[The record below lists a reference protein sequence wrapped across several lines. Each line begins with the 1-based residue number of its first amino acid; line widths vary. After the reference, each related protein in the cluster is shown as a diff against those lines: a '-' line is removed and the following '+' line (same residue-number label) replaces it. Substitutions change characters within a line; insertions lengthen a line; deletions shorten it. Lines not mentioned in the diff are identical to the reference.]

1 MSFDTGDLKKPEFRE
16 LNPRQRVP
24 VIVDDGFTL
33 YESATIVEYLEDNWP
48 GEPRLFSVDSR
59 RRALQR
65 RMVQEADLYF
75 AGPLERLV
83 DAAWHTPREHRLK
96 DHIAAAYAEIG
107 KELSVWET
115 TIAGDYL
122 SGALSAVDFTL
133 YPGVALAL
141 RISKRTPD
149 LLPAELIGPKM
160 TTWVRR
166 MDELPCVRKTWPPL
180 WK

>member
-1 MSFDTGDLKKPEFRE
+1 
-16 LNPRQRVP
+16 
-24 VIVDDGFTL
+24 
-33 YESATIVEYLEDNWP
+33 
-48 GEPRLFSVDSR
+48 
-59 RRALQR
+59 
-65 RMVQEADLYF
+65 MVQEADLYF

-83 DAAWHTPREHRLK
+83 DAAWHTPREYRLK

-107 KELSVWET
+107 KELAVWET

-122 SGALSAVDFTL
+122 SGALSAIDFAL
-133 YPGVALAL
+133 YPQVALAL

-149 LLPAELIGPKM
+149 LMPAELIGPKM
-160 TTWVRR
+160 TAWVRR